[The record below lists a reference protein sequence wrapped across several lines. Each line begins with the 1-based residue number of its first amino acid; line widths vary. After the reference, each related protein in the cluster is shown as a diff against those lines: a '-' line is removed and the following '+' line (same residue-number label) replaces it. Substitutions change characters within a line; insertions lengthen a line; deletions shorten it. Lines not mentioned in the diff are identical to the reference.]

1 MVIHC
6 RVDGFIRI
14 PVFLH
19 FPTNNKAATV
29 LELFLNA
36 VENYGLSPRVRS
48 EQKMLMWYG
57 IS

>member
-36 VENYGLSPRVRS
+36 VEN
-48 EQKMLMWYG
+48 
-57 IS
+57 